1 MKVLV
6 TGGAGFIGSNL
17 VRHLVSARQHEIAV
31 LDNLSV
37 GLTEHGL
44 PREARFLRGDFTDRE
59 TMAQALRSIDVV
71 VHLAALSGVI
81 DSVEDPGP
89 SFEVNVAGSFRLLE
103 LARRLG
109 VRKVICAS
117 TGGALLGDV
126 APPISESHAPAPLSP
141 YGASKLA
148 MEGYCSAFAGA
159 YGLACTTLR
168 FSNVYGPFS
177 GHKKS
182 VVAAFTKQALRGEPL
197 VVYGDGTQERDYLFV
212 GDLVRGVEA
221 VIGRD
226 IVGTFQLGSGR
237 PTSLLQ
243 LIDALKVIA
252 QRKLDVRHEPARRG
266 EVHRTW
272 CDVSKA
278 RHAFGFATP
287 TTLPDGLRATWS
299 WFAENRGAWEGLTRM
314 VSAD

>member
-37 GLTEHGL
+37 GLTEHAL
-44 PREARFLRGDFTDRE
+44 PPEARFLRGDFTDRE
-59 TMAQALRSIDVV
+59 TMAQALRGIDVV

-81 DSVEDPGP
+81 DSVEDPQP
-89 SFEVNVAGSFRLLE
+89 SFEVNAAGSFRMLD

-126 APPISESHAPAPLSP
+126 APPISESHAPSPLSP

-148 MEGYCSAFAGA
+148 MEGYCSAFAGS
-159 YGLACTTLR
+159 YGLACATVR

-182 VVAAFTKQALRGEPL
+182 VVAAFIKQALHGKPL
-197 VVYGDGTQERDYLFV
+197 MVYGDGTQERDYLFV

-221 VIGRD
+221 VIAGD
-226 IVGTFQLGSGR
+226 IVGTYQLGSGQ
-237 PTSLLQ
+237 PTSLLA
-243 LIDALKVIA
+243 LIEALNVIA
-252 QRKLDVRHEPARRG
+252 GRNLEVRREPARRG

-278 RHAFGFATP
+278 RQAFGFATP
-287 TTLPDGLRATWS
+287 TALPDGLRATWN
-299 WFAENRGAWEGLTRM
+299 WFADNRSSWEGLTHM

>member
-17 VRHLVSARQHEIAV
+17 VRRLVSAREHEIAV

-37 GLTEHGL
+37 GLAEHGL

-59 TMAQALRSIDVV
+59 TLAQALRGIDVV

-81 DSVEDPGP
+81 DSVEDPQP

-126 APPISESHAPAPLSP
+126 TPPISESHAPAPLSP

-159 YGLACTTLR
+159 YGLACATLR

-182 VVAAFTKQALRGEPL
+182 VVAAFIKQALRGEPL

-226 IVGTFQLGSGR
+226 TVGTFQLGSGR

-243 LIDALKVIA
+243 LIDALKDIA

-278 RHAFGFATP
+278 RQAFGFATP

-299 WFAENRGAWEGLTRM
+299 WFADNRNAWEGLTRM

>member
-37 GLTEHGL
+37 GLTEHTL
-44 PREARFLRGDFTDRE
+44 PHEARFLRGDFTDRD
-59 TMAQALRSIDVV
+59 TMAQALRGIDVV

-81 DSVEDPGP
+81 DSVEDPQP
-89 SFEVNVAGSFRLLE
+89 SFEVNVAGSFRMLD

-126 APPISESHAPAPLSP
+126 APPISESHAPSPLSP

-148 MEGYCSAFAGA
+148 MEGYCSAFAGS
-159 YGLACTTLR
+159 YGLACATVR

-182 VVAAFTKQALRGEPL
+182 VVAAFIKQALHGKPL
-197 VVYGDGTQERDYLFV
+197 MVYGDGTQERDYLFV

-221 VIGRD
+221 VIAGE
-226 IVGTFQLGSGR
+226 IVGTYQLGSGQ
-237 PTSLLQ
+237 PTSLLA
-243 LIDALKVIA
+243 LIEALNVIA
-252 QRKLDVRHEPARRG
+252 GRDLEVHREPARRG

-278 RHAFGFATP
+278 RQAFGFATP
-287 TTLPDGLRATWS
+287 TALPDGLRATWN
-299 WFAENRGAWEGLTRM
+299 WFADNRSSWEGLTHM

>member
-17 VRHLVSARQHEIAV
+17 VRHLVSAREHEIAV

-37 GLTEHGL
+37 GLAEHGL

-59 TMAQALRSIDVV
+59 TLAQALRGIDVV

-81 DSVEDPGP
+81 DSVEDPQP

-126 APPISESHAPAPLSP
+126 TPPISESHAPAPLSP

-159 YGLACTTLR
+159 YGLACATLR

-182 VVAAFTKQALRGEPL
+182 VVAAFIKQALRGEPL

-243 LIDALKVIA
+243 LIEALNLIA
-252 QRKLDVRHEPARRG
+252 KRDLAVRREPARRG

-278 RHAFGFATP
+278 GQAFGFATP
-287 TTLPDGLRATWS
+287 TALPEGLRATWN
-299 WFAENRGAWEGLTRM
+299 WFAGNRGAWEGLTRM